1 MKRFAR
7 PDENT
12 VASAKKKNQMAINP
26 DTFQP
31 VYPYNVPPLS
41 IQAPFFN
48 SSKGLTQSPPGFLA
62 AKLKPPLTFA
72 SDGSIAFTSVP
83 ITEVDTNKGLD
94 KDLSGRVYI
103 KSLSPLSFNSNGE
116 LTVTLPPPPS
126 IHVDKS
132 GGLKDTADGLSIFLS
147 PTSGLQTNSN
157 GLFLFAETIWTGPI
171 VYNISGNSQVGIFF
185 SITQMG
191 GIAHCLVAL
200 TGRTSTLQNMLQV
213 LFKFDQEGNLMATS
227 DYTGKFG
234 KRTSSLGIEENNKKE
249 NWSIFMPSKALHSHT
264 RLTQY
269 CTAPISIIQKPPG
282 DNTDNKVSNSNITVV
297 LNGDSTSAYSI
308 KFHFNFKTPVVG
320 EFKTTFGSFSY
331 LTELPGT
338 NISQ

>member
-200 TGRTSTLQNMLQV
+200 TGRTSTLQMLV
-213 LFKFDQEGNLMATS
+213 E
-227 DYTGKFG
+227 
-234 KRTSSLGIEENNKKE
+234 
-249 NWSIFMPSKALHSHT
+249 
-264 RLTQY
+264 
-269 CTAPISIIQKPPG
+269 
-282 DNTDNKVSNSNITVV
+282 V
-297 LNGDSTSAYSI
+297 
-308 KFHFNFKTPVVG
+308 
-320 EFKTTFGSFSY
+320 
-331 LTELPGT
+331 
-338 NISQ
+338 